1 MCVSGREAVSANK
14 GVVICWDH
22 DWAGC
27 WPISEIQD
35 LRQQVAAQG
44 KEITAQGEQIAA
56 LKAVVADL
64 QANVPISKAH
74 WKGRENTPGL
84 RRKGKVFGY
93 RGAGAGGPTG
103 GKWWLVPANS

>member
-1 MCVSGREAVSANK
+1 MVVVVYSMLGMCVSGREAVSANK

-35 LRQQVAAQG
+35 LRQQVVAQG

-56 LKAVVADL
+56 LKARVADL
-64 QANVPISKAH
+64 QANVPISKGPLEGTGEH
-74 WKGRENTPGL
+74 YGVTPEG
-84 RRKGKVFGY
+84 
-93 RGAGAGGPTG
+93 
-103 GKWWLVPANS
+103 